1 MVTPLFFSLIVW
13 HNPPRPIVI
22 ILGAAGSVGG
32 LRDQTANP
40 TEQDRRKNQDA
51 DERGKG
57 WIRADQSGICWIL
70 IRFDLL
76 NPRPP
81 PLPLPLSHF
90 IGCRSRVG
98 RVIQGM
104 DFSWVSTVNSIPRYS
119 AVEFLFEALSAA
131 LVLIIN
137 LDREVMV
144 IAWTSLWTSS
154 TAILLA
160 TLLAAPI
167 GLTVGAVA
175 FPGRHT
181 IRLLLNTF
189 MALPTVVIGL
199 FLFALLSRQGPLGPM
214 GLLFT
219 PWAMVIGQ
227 TVLAL
232 PIVAHY
238 MTTAVAGAD
247 ARIIPTLQTLGAHP
261 LQAAWHI
268 LREVR
273 YGLLAAVVAGF
284 GRVVAEVGAA
294 MMLGGN
300 IRNST
305 RTLTT
310 AIALETSK
318 GDFAFAMALGILL
331 MGLALGVNFLLH
343 TLQQR

>member
-1 MVTPLFFSLIVW
+1 
-13 HNPPRPIVI
+13 
-22 ILGAAGSVGG
+22 
-32 LRDQTANP
+32 
-40 TEQDRRKNQDA
+40 
-51 DERGKG
+51 
-57 WIRADQSGICWIL
+57 
-70 IRFDLL
+70 
-76 NPRPP
+76 
-81 PLPLPLSHF
+81 
-90 IGCRSRVG
+90 
-98 RVIQGM
+98 M
-104 DFSWVSTVNSIPRYS
+104 DFLI
-119 AVEFLFEALSAA
+119 EALRAA
-131 LVLIIN
+131 LVLIIQF
-137 LDREVMV
+137 DREIMF

-160 TLLAAPI
+160 TLLATPI
-167 GLTVGAVA
+167 GLLVGTVS
-175 FPGRHT
+175 FPGRRG

-199 FLFALLSRQGPLGPM
+199 FLFALLSRQGPLGPL

-219 PWAMVIGQ
+219 PWAMILGQ

-238 MTTAVAGAD
+238 MTTTVASAD

-318 GDFAFAMALGILL
+318 GDFAFAMALGIIL
-331 MGLALGVNFLLH
+331 MTLALGVNFLLH
-343 TLQQR
+343 ALQQR